1 MKRHILTLAVLAM
14 AFAACQ
20 NTNSNNAQTASETTE
35 AAMMQD
41 EKPAMEAPAWAGTY
55 VGTLP
60 AADTGGYVT
69 VLELRADN
77 TYRLQEEAADKKFKD
92 EQEGTFVFEG
102 GKFTLT
108 SEKGEKT
115 YYALKDN
122 GKILLL
128 DKDGNEIKTELDYSL
143 TKKM

>member
-1 MKRHILTLAVLAM
+1 M
-14 AFAACQ
+14 
-20 NTNSNNAQTASETTE
+20 
-35 AAMMQD
+35 
-41 EKPAMEAPAWAGTY
+41 
-55 VGTLP
+55 GTLP

>member
-14 AFAACQ
+14 AFASCQ

-35 AAMMQD
+35 GAMMQD

-55 VGTLP
+55 V
-60 AADTGGYVT
+60 T

-77 TYRLQEEAADKKFKD
+77 TYRLQEKAADKNFKD